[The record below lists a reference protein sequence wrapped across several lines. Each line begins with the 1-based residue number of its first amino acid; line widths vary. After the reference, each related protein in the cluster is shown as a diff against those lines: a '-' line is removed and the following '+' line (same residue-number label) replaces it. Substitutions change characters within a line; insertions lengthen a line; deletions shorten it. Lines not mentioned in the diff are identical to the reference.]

1 MISRQQA
8 KYFAYELTRI
18 NKDND
23 IGGVARGLMDAQ
35 VDLNPHQVE
44 AAVFAVRSPLSKGV
58 ILADEVGLG
67 KTIEAGIVICQLWAE
82 QKRHL
87 LVICPASL
95 REQWKSELEDKF
107 NLPAIIIDSSN
118 YYSGILDLT
127 DKIIISSYNFAVKIE
142 QDLQPVPWNLVIMD
156 EAHKLRN
163 VYRPSNKA
171 GRILKSA
178 LNGRRKLLL
187 TATPLQNSLMELYGL
202 SSLIDDGIFGD
213 DQSFRAQ
220 YTTATKSGKDALKE
234 RLACFC
240 KRTLRSQVTEYVSY
254 TKRIPITFPFC
265 PSETEQTLYSGVAH
279 FLQKDSKYAL
289 PPKQRQLTSLIL
301 YKLLASSSSAILGTF
316 ETMLTRLEKLKA
328 GLISEN
334 DDLDDLIDDVE
345 IADEIEDLEEDSTDE
360 TEKIDKA
367 ALEKEIVEVKKF
379 IELAKKISVD
389 NKTQELMKGLAIGF
403 DNMNKM
409 GAAKKALIFTE
420 SRRTQKY
427 LFDYLSAH
435 GYAGKI
441 VLFHGGNKAHRKE
454 LIETFKNDAEIMIA
468 TEAGA
473 EGLNMQFCSLIINYD
488 LPWNPQRVE
497 QRIGRCH
504 RYGQKHDVVVINF
517 VNKKNVADQ
526 RVFDLLNEKFQLF
539 EGVFG
544 ASDEVLGSI
553 EDGVDF
559 EKKILNIYRTC
570 RSTEEIEEAFKLLRK
585 EMEDSI
591 DEKMQQTKK
600 LLLSEFDAVVHD
612 RLKVNLELTK
622 QILTERQKMFWN
634 IARAV
639 LKDDGVFDEQDFSF
653 TLTNP
658 ELGKPQKYYFITQD
672 NKHIDMDDKLIIR
685 MSHPLGEKVLNLAKD
700 VTLDTEEVS
709 FDLTNNPQKETVLQN
724 LKDSGAKGWCN
735 CQFVTIDSFEREE
748 YLVLS
753 GMDMS
758 GKSISPEIM
767 ARMLRLETSMTEKCN
782 NISKD
787 LNEDFENIQNKN
799 LQDIKIRSES
809 RNMVFYNEE
818 ISKIDKY
825 TEDKLYRVEK
835 ELKDVKDR
843 IKTLMRE
850 ERQAETIAAKTAI
863 QEEIAELERK
873 KRRYRQNIFDAE
885 DEIEEERKALI
896 AKLKNGMKSTMNVK
910 DLFTFKWKLV

>member
-1 MISRQQA
+1 MISSQQA

-67 KTIEAGIVICQLWAE
+67 KTIEAGIILCQFWAE

-87 LVICPASL
+87 LIICPASL

-107 NLPAIIIDSSN
+107 NLPAIIVDSSN
-118 YYSGILDLT
+118 YYNGILNLA
-127 DKIIISSYNFAVKIE
+127 DKIIITSYNFAVKIE
-142 QDLQPVPWNLVIMD
+142 QDLQSVPWHLVVMD

-163 VYRPSNKA
+163 VYRTTNKA
-171 GRILKSA
+171 GKILKNA

-202 SSLIDDGIFGD
+202 SSLIDEGIFGD

-220 YTTATKSGKDALKE
+220 YATATKAGKDSLKE
-234 RLACFC
+234 RLSCFC

-254 TKRIPITFPFC
+254 TKRIPITFPFT
-265 PSETEQTLYSGVAH
+265 PSDTEHALYSGVAH
-279 FLQKDSKYAL
+279 FLQKESKYAL

-316 ETMLTRLEKLKA
+316 ETMLNRLEKLKS
-328 GLISEN
+328 GI
-334 DDLDDLIDDVE
+334 IDDDNTDDFAEDVE
-345 IADEIEDLEEDSTDE
+345 EDYELEDFDTDEEDSS
-360 TEKIDKA
+360 EKIDKA
-367 ALEKEIVEVKKF
+367 ELEKEIVEVKKY
-379 IELAKKISVD
+379 IELAKQISVD

-403 DNMNKM
+403 DNMKKM

-473 EGLNMQFCSLIINYD
+473 EGLNMQFCSLLINYD

-570 RSTEEIEEAFKLLRK
+570 RSTEEIEAAFKALRK
-585 EMEDSI
+585 EMESSI
-591 DEKMQQTKK
+591 DTKMQQTKQ

-622 QILTERQKMFWN
+622 QILTEKQKMFWN
-634 IARAV
+634 IARSV
-639 LKDDGVFDEQDFSF
+639 LKDDGIFDDQDFSF

-658 ELGKPQKYYFITQD
+658 QLGKLQKYYFITQD
-672 NKHIDMDDKLIIR
+672 NKHIDLDDKLILR
-685 MSHPLGEKVLNLAKD
+685 MSHPLGNKVLNLAKEAN
-700 VTLDTEEVS
+700 LDIEEVS
-709 FDLTNNPQKETVLQN
+709 FDITNNPQKEIVLQN
-724 LKDSGAKGWCN
+724 LKDSGATGWCN
-735 CQFVTIDSFEREE
+735 CQLVTIDSFEREE

-753 GMDMS
+753 GIDMT
-758 GKSISPEIM
+758 GKSISPETM
-767 ARMLRLETSMTEKCN
+767 ARMLRLEATSTKRCN
-782 NISKD
+782 IIPND
-787 LNEDFENIQNKN
+787 LNEDFEKIQNKN
-799 LQDIKIRSES
+799 LEDIKVRSES
-809 RNMVFYNEE
+809 RNMIFYDEE
-818 ISKIDKY
+818 IAKIDKY

-835 ELKDVKDR
+835 DLKDVKDR

-850 ERQAETIAAKTAI
+850 ERQAPTIAAKAAI

-873 KRRYRQNIFDAE
+873 KRRLRQNIFDAE
-885 DEIEEERKALI
+885 DEIESERKNLI
-896 AKLKNGMKSTMNVK
+896 AKLKNGMKSTITVK
-910 DLFTFKWKLV
+910 ELFTFKWNLV

>member
-1 MISRQQA
+1 MISLQQA

-44 AAVFAVRSPLSKGV
+44 AAAFAVRSPLSKGV

-142 QDLQPVPWNLVIMD
+142 QDLQPVPWNLVVMD

-265 PSETEQTLYSGVAH
+265 PSETEQTLYSGVTR

-316 ETMLTRLEKLKA
+316 ETMLTRLEKLQA
-328 GLISEN
+328 GLISDN

-345 IADEIEDLEEDSTDE
+345 IADEIENLEDDNSNE

-504 RYGQKHDVVVINF
+504 RYGQKYDVVVINF

-559 EKKILNIYRTC
+559 EKKILNIYTTC
-570 RSTEEIEEAFKLLRK
+570 RSTEEIENAFKLLRK

-639 LKDDGVFDEQDFSF
+639 LKDDGIFDEQDFSF

-658 ELGKPQKYYFITQD
+658 DLGKTQKYYFITQD
-672 NKHIDMDDKLIIR
+672 NKHIDTDDSLIIR
-685 MSHPLGEKVLNLAKD
+685 LSHPLGEKALNLAKD
-700 VTLDTEEVS
+700 AVLDTEEVS

-767 ARMLRLETSMTEKCN
+767 ARMLRLETSATEKCN

-896 AKLKNGMKSTMNVK
+896 AKLKNGMKSTMAVK
-910 DLFTFKWKLV
+910 DLFTFKWNLV